1 MPQTGGRMK
10 PGFRSHRRTVALFA
24 FLAGVCLCSGCAEQ
38 LLTCPRVAKVPVP
51 PPPQQH
57 PEMVLFATDRAQ
69 ESPQT
74 LNFSGELNLSANRIT
89 YGAKCEDPV
98 NGAIF
103 ICDTPP
109 WFQKELPATLGKAEF
124 LDGVKASHSDVVLFV
139 HGFNFSF
146 DESTQIA
153 VRLVQRAGIRAVP
166 VAYSWPSE
174 SKFSAYAIDYDRNE
188 WTIEH
193 LRQFIQDLVNALP
206 DGAVLH
212 IVAHSMGNRALLWAL
227 AGLKLPEQRLGQLVM
242 IAPDVDAEI
251 FKDLVSPSCP
261 FRRKTLYVS
270 NRDLALRASSWL
282 RPNAPRT
289 GDARKQYVVI
299 KGTDT
304 IDMSPLKVGESGHSV
319 YNYSQ
324 LMFDDLG
331 AVLKDE
337 DPTARKLNACRVT
350 SIDTYNA
357 AHGAQRPCVVYQFPP
372 PK

>member
-1 MPQTGGRMK
+1 MK
-10 PGFRSHRRTVALFA
+10 LAFRSHRRTGALFV
-24 FLAGVCLCSGCAEQ
+24 FLAVVCLCSGCAEH
-38 LLTCPRVAKVPVP
+38 LLTCPRMAKVPVP
-51 PPPQQH
+51 PPLQQH
-57 PEMVLFATDRAQ
+57 PEMVLFATDRAP
-69 ESPQT
+69 ESSQT
-74 LNFSGELNLSANRIT
+74 LNFSGEMNLSENRIT

-98 NGAIF
+98 NGAVV
-103 ICDTPP
+103 ICQPP
-109 WFQKELPATLGKAEF
+109 AWFKKDLPAVLGRAEF
-124 LDGVKASHSDVVLFV
+124 LEGIEAAHSDVVLFV

-153 VRLVQRAGIRAVP
+153 VRLVQRTGIRAVP

-174 SKFSAYAIDYDRNE
+174 SKFSAYGVDYDRNE

-193 LRQFIQDLVNALP
+193 LAQFIQELVNSLP

-212 IVAHSMGNRALLWAL
+212 IVAHSMGNRSLLGAL
-227 AGLKLPEQRLGQLVM
+227 AGLKLPEEHLGQLIM

-251 FKDLVSPSCP
+251 FKDQVLRSGP

-270 NRDLALRASSWL
+270 NRDFALQAASLL

-299 KGTDT
+299 KGMDT
-304 IDMSPLKVGESGHSV
+304 IDMSPMKVGRSGHSV

-337 DPTARKLNACRVT
+337 DPTARKLNACKVT
-350 SIDTYNA
+350 SIANYNA
-357 AHGAQRPCVVYQFPP
+357 AHGAQLPCVVYQFPP
-372 PK
+372 PR

>member
-1 MPQTGGRMK
+1 MK
-10 PGFRSHRRTVALFA
+10 PGFWSRRAVGLFGLLAVA
-24 FLAGVCLCSGCAEQ
+24 CLCSGCAEQ
-38 LLTCPRVAKVPVP
+38 LLTCPRVAKVPAP
-51 PPPQQH
+51 PPPQEH

-69 ESPQT
+69 ESQQS
-74 LNFSGELNLSANRIT
+74 LNFSGEMNLSESRMT
-89 YGAKCEDPV
+89 YGAKCEDPLHGGTV
-98 NGAIF
+98 
-103 ICDTPP
+103 ICETSP
-109 WFQKELPATLGKAEF
+109 WLQKELPATLGKAEF
-124 LDGVKASHSDVVLFV
+124 LDGIKASHSDVLLFV

-174 SKFSAYAIDYDRNE
+174 SKFSAYGVDYDRNE

-212 IVAHSMGNRALLWAL
+212 IVAHSMGNRSLLWAL
-227 AGLKLPEQRLGQLVM
+227 ADLKLPEQRLGQLVM

-251 FKDLVSPSCP
+251 FKDLVLRSGP

-270 NRDLALRASSWL
+270 NRDLAMRAASLL
-282 RPNAPRT
+282 RPDAPRT

-299 KGTDT
+299 KGMDT
-304 IDMSPLKVGESGHSV
+304 IDMSPLKAGTSGHSV
-319 YNYSQ
+319 YTYSQ
-324 LMFDDLG
+324 LVFDDLG

-337 DPTARKLNACRVT
+337 DPSTRKLNTCRVT
-350 SIDTYNA
+350 STDRYNA
-357 AHGAQRPCVVYQFPP
+357 AHGTQLPCVVYRFPP
-372 PK
+372 AK